1 MAARASRTTTA
12 HHGPARS
19 RPVLGKVG
27 PLAPEARLGPAEP
40 EVPVQPAAELE
51 VRVQPAAEVVVR
63 WRGQRPRRSVRR

>member
-1 MAARASRTTTA
+1 
-12 HHGPARS
+12 
-19 RPVLGKVG
+19 VLGKVG

-63 WRGQRPRRSVRR
+63 WRGRRPRRSVRR